1 MTHTALRVETNRAA
15 LQGRSRQRSFHSPL
29 TGARAWTFALDQI
42 VAPADT
48 NRPRGHR
55 ARSGSAGMTAT
66 ARRIRSLV
74 TARTTA
80 ARCADMLDTRG
91 RARSRSQVALF
102 CLRERDRLLRAGRRA
117 RPLRTAAH
125 LAAQRADARGRP
137 GRHARPLPAHRRH
150 SPARALTT
158 QPQAPAAGAG
168 RAGHTRSVIQAAVT
182 QPAADTP
189 TLSLLAAGIRLVAIA
204 HVRRPGGQAASRSPR
219 LPSPHRLGSA
229 RPPGRHSVLCQP
241 PDPHK
246 EGTKDER
253 HSPRR

>member
-29 TGARAWTFALDQI
+29 TGVRAWTSALDQI

-102 CLRERDRLLRAGRRA
+102 GLRERDRLLRAGRRA

-189 TLSLLAAGIRLVAIA
+189 TLSPTRGRDPAGCHRPCSPTG
-204 HVRRPGGQAASRSPR
+204 RPGRFKVATAPFSSQARFRAA
-219 LPSPHRLGSA
+219 A
-229 RPPGRHSVLCQP
+229 RPAFRALSTTG
-241 PDPHK
+241 
-246 EGTKDER
+246 
-253 HSPRR
+253 SPQGGNQR